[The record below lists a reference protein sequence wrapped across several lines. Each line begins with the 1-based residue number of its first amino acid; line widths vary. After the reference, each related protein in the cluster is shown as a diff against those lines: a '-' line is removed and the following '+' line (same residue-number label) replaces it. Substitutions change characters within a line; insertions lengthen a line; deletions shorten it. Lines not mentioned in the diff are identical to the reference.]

1 MNQIII
7 TGNLTKEVKVI
18 SDKFAVMR
26 IASNYKDRDGNIQ
39 SMYLDVKIFSL
50 QDLDY
55 FKPEKGDRVT
65 VTGKLV
71 IDEYEASGKKEIGM
85 GILCDHFEKI
95 WRQGKPDETK
105 EAPKSSGTPTGG
117 RF

>member
-7 TGNLTKEVKVI
+7 TGNLTKEVKII

-71 IDEYEASGKKEIGM
+71 LDEHDGKKEMVVI
-85 GILCDHFEKI
+85 CDHFEKI
-95 WRQGKPDETK
+95 WRQTRSEEEIPKLQT
-105 EAPKSSGTPTGG
+105 KSSGTTGG